1 MTKKKSNGFMY
12 FADSRRAFYE
22 AEAGC
27 NFGSKRL
34 VERAADD
41 WKQMSHTEQEHWKT
55 ESKRRQEEQV
65 LLAGTKSDSNA
76 EGGLPS

>member
-1 MTKKKSNGFMY
+1 MTKKKSNGFMF

-55 ESKRRQEEQV
+55 ESKRRAEEQV
-65 LLAGTKSDSNA
+65 VQDGW
-76 EGGLPS
+76 GLRWGLSFL